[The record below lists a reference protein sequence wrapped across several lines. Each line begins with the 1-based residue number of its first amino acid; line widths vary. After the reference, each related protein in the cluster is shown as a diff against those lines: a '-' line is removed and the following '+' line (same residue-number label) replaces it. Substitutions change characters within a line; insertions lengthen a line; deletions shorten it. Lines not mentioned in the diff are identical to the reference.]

1 MTWPEIV
8 WSAAALRPLDARARA
23 EIEAAGVLRRVG
35 QGEAVFSAGQP
46 ADAFFVVA
54 EGRVGVRAVR
64 RGEVVATVLREI
76 AEGESFGEEGS
87 LRPGGTR
94 HMDAA
99 AIAPSRVAEIPLTVF
114 RRALER
120 GAGSAEIVLRQERAL
135 RRAATRDLL
144 RTLAFARQV
153 EAGELDTLL
162 DAVQH
167 VDLAR
172 GEPLFREGEAASH
185 VYFVA
190 EGMLQIQTE
199 DDGKIRVRAYV
210 VRGDVVGDQDLGV
223 GETRTV
229 SAVASGAAWVLAIPR
244 VEFLA
249 FARRHP
255 GLTDGIRRVAE
266 EREDAQHAAGGMLT
280 TRHVFKD
287 LYRMQVARSLLVI
300 DEGACVRCGHCAWS
314 CASVHDDGVSRLV
327 RRGDKIVTRAA
338 SGDDPLLVPS
348 SCQHCD
354 NPACMLDCPTGAIG
368 RDPRGEVFIR
378 EELCTGCGNCAKG
391 CPWDNI
397 QMAPRATGAK
407 GAASGPQGD
416 VARAPGHSKDIAVKC
431 DLCKGRSGGPACV
444 TSCPTSAIARVN
456 PEEAIPEVGA
466 ALGVRARAL
475 IPRARSAWPFVLGAV
490 PLAAALTLHRPHGHE
505 SAVVTGVVA
514 AVLLAALAG
523 YGVVK
528 RVLLPRLRGW
538 LVAHYALGVVALGA
552 VLAHAGAHVPP
563 NVAGAVAVA
572 FWGTTVFGAL
582 GALLYRVLP
591 SRLSRVERKGA
602 LPEDLRAH
610 QRELDARAFVDLS
623 GKSEIVKTVWS
634 RVLRPYAYAPFGP
647 AALFLTGRSLGDEQR
662 MVRARIESMLAG
674 RGGEKLQGMDALV
687 RLAVERRA
695 LPLQRIMQAALRAWM
710 PLHVALT
717 AILLVLLVAHVWLA
731 TRYR

>member
-1 MTWPEIV
+1 VTWPEIV

-64 RGEVVATVLREI
+64 RGEVTATVLREI

-99 AIAPSRVAEIPLTVF
+99 ALAPCRVAEIPLTVF

-153 EAGELDTLL
+153 EARELDTLL
-162 DAVQH
+162 DAIEH
-167 VDLAR
+167 MDLAR
-172 GEPLFREGEAASH
+172 GEPLFREGEPASH

-190 EGMLQIQTE
+190 DGMLQIQTE

-210 VRGDVVGDQDLGV
+210 VRGDVVGDQDLAAG
-223 GETRTV
+223 GARTV

-244 VEFLA
+244 AEFLA

-314 CASVHDDGVSRLV
+314 CASAHDDGVSRLV

-397 QMAPRATGAK
+397 QMAPRAK
-407 GAASGPQGD
+407 GATDVPTGD
-416 VARAPGHSKDIAVKC
+416 VAARAPGHSKDVAVKC

-444 TSCPTSAIARVN
+444 ASCPTSAIARVN

-475 IPRARSAWPFVLGAV
+475 IPRARPAWPFVLGAV

-505 SAVVTGVVA
+505 SSVVTGVVA
-514 AVLLAALAG
+514 AVLLAALAA

-528 RVLLPRLRGW
+528 RVVKPRLRGW
-538 LVAHYALGVVALGA
+538 VIAHYALGVVALGA
-552 VLAHAGAHVPP
+552 VVAHAGMHVPP
-563 NVAGAVAVA
+563 NVAGAAALA
-572 FWGTTVFGAL
+572 FWGTSLCGAL
-582 GALLYRVLP
+582 GALLYRAVP

-610 QRELDARAFVDLS
+610 QRELDERAFVELS
-623 GKSEIVKTVWS
+623 GKTEVVKTVWS
-634 RVLRPYAYAPFGP
+634 RVLRPYAYASLGP
-647 AALFLTGRSLGDEQR
+647 AALLFTGRSLGDEQR
-662 MVRARIESMLAG
+662 AVRARIETMLAG
-674 RGGEKLQGMDALV
+674 RGGEKLQGLDALV

-695 LPLQRIMQAALRAWM
+695 LPLQRVLQAALRGWL

-717 AILLVLLVAHVWLA
+717 AIVLVLLAAHVWLS